1 MNKFAKPLLVA
12 ISAVA
17 LAGCAAPLLG
27 ALTGSPSGSSP
38 APATATAGA
47 VSITIPPSS
56 IFDEAEPS
64 TKMAL
69 MSPAAL
75 LEENGQ
81 LDLAIM
87 NEQCKFRSPDPPFL
101 VPSEAA
107 QKGWIFAGRLN
118 DDGKLREMESMEYRS
133 FFGFGWPKQQLN
145 SWPLGMTTLSEM
157 PESYLDERLTVL
169 TNAKLAKEEQDGLA
183 QRYIDDSRKIQARVA
198 RLEKTYNPEVQCV
211 ESK

>member
-1 MNKFAKPLLVA
+1 VNGFAKPLLVA
-12 ISAVA
+12 IFVLA
-17 LAGCAAPLLG
+17 LAGCAAPLLS
-27 ALTGSPSGSSP
+27 ALTGSPGSSSP
-38 APATATAGA
+38 APPTATAGA

-133 FFGFGWPKQQLN
+133 FFGFGWSKQQLN

-169 TNAKLAKEEQDGLA
+169 SNAKLAKEQQDSLA
-183 QRYIDDSRKIQARVA
+183 QRYVDDSRKIQERVA
-198 RLEKTYNPEVQCV
+198 RLEKTYNPEAQCI
-211 ESK
+211 EPK